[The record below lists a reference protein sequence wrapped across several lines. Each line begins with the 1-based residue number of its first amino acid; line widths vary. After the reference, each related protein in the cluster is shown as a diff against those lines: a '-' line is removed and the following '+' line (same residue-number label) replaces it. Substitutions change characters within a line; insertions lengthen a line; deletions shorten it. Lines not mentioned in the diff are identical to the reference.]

1 MSVEPSLSL
10 TQFRT
15 LMQTVADMI
24 RRVEEEQKSKLQNVQ
39 ALQEEQRSSLQ
50 MTLASAGETSAQSA
64 ATVEP
69 FKSCIP
75 PSGSTNNFADSM
87 KSPQMA
93 TTMTPRTSTIP
104 ASGSVN
110 SFADSMMSPQMAA
123 PVAKPPTASGF
134 VDSGKSPQMAAPMV
148 LRTGTSAPLFA
159 DSVKSPQ
166 MATPMAPM
174 ATRPAWT
181 PVTAGSG
188 GNDAFNSMIRSNLS
202 AMSVLSPTGPVNP
215 WPSGGFQNNLNW
227 NSGSVVGL
235 QPKTSSLVP
244 QFHQL
249 SINAAVGVG
258 VQAGPVPLIP
268 SPSVPAAASA
278 VRPLARS
285 DIDDLL
291 S

>member
-93 TTMTPRTSTIP
+93 TT
-104 ASGSVN
+104 
-110 SFADSMMSPQMAA
+110 
-123 PVAKPPTASGF
+123 ASGF

-148 LRTGTSAPLFA
+148 LRSGTSAPLFA